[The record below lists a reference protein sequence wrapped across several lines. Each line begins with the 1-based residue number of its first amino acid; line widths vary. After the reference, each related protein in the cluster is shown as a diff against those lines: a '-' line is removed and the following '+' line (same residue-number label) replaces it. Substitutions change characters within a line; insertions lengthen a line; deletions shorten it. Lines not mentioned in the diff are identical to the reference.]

1 VIDIRKIR
9 EDASGVKKALSKRG
23 QKGLGKT
30 IEELV
35 ALDEERRDSLAEV
48 NTLKAKRNATSKQI
62 GSMMKEGLSTDDIVT
77 EMRELGDE
85 VTILDTRIREL
96 ESKISDLLLIVPNIP
111 HEEVP
116 EGGIQNN
123 QIIRTVGSPKQFDFD
138 PKPHWELGENLGILD
153 FPRGAKVSG
162 SGFPVLKGMGAR
174 LQRILID
181 FMLDLHTQSHGYSE
195 LRVPYLV
202 TGESLTGTGQ
212 LPKFAEESYQTVRD
226 DLWLIPTA
234 EVPVTNLHRGELLQ
248 PTDLPILYT
257 AYSPCFR
264 REAGAA
270 GADTRGL
277 LRVHQFD
284 KVELVRYVTPE
295 TTLEALEEITAEAE
309 VVLDALGLT
318 YRVLRLAG
326 GDLGFSAEM
335 TYDIEVWSPGVE
347 QWLEVSSCSS
357 FSDFQARRANLR
369 FRSGENQKPRF
380 VHTLNGSAVALP
392 RLLVSLL
399 ETYQKADGTIEV
411 PEAIRDRLGFSNISP

>member
-1 VIDIRKIR
+1 MIDIRKIR

-162 SGFPVLKGMGAR
+162 SGFPILKGMGAR

-295 TTLEALEEITAEAE
+295 NTLEALEEITGEAE